1 MEVDDIDPMEFR
13 KAPPL
18 LDPSGP
24 ILAGNNILVK
34 LPDNVSPGALNT
46 WTVVF
51 LTCTLTILKDTD
63 SYTKQSYLLEVVKVD
78 AMYKN
83 MI

>member
-1 MEVDDIDPMEFR
+1 MSATESSRRATVMEVDDIDPMEFR

-34 LPDNVSPGALNT
+34 LPDN
-46 WTVVF
+46 
-51 LTCTLTILKDTD
+51 DTD